1 MRELVGEV
9 TWPRQ
14 EGAWWEVKEVGID
27 MKEIR
32 GRTRTRM
39 TTRKSFV
46 KRDIIARRDSEC
58 DESGIL
64 SSFGMTTEW
73 ADKSCCLA
81 VRVLFFLY
89 REDCLQ

>member
-46 KRDIIARRDSEC
+46 KRDIIAGTPSAMNRVSCLCSE
-58 DESGIL
+58 
-64 SSFGMTTEW
+64 
-73 ADKSCCLA
+73 
-81 VRVLFFLY
+81 
-89 REDCLQ
+89 